1 MRFIIYRSAVT
12 FLLAVSSNV
21 YAQWDFDNSG
31 GRNFDMRQNTQKS
44 VKITLESVAPSEI
57 RKACDRKSR
66 ELGNGGFS
74 YEPIACA
81 FWTGKTCHIIVPHKV
96 DMRTIGHE
104 VMHCFQG
111 DWHKQP
117 N

>member
-1 MRFIIYRSAVT
+1 MRSLICGLFA
-12 FLLAVSSNV
+12 FCLSNQSW
-21 YAQWDFDNSG
+21 AQWNFDNSG
-31 GRNFDMRQNTQKS
+31 SRTFDMRFNANQS

-66 ELGNGGFS
+66 ELGSGGFS

-81 FWTGKTCHIIVPHKV
+81 FWKGKTCHIIVPHKV